1 MAPDGW
7 CWLAGWLLLQLA
19 GCWLAAGW
27 LAGWLGWLGGAG
39 LAGLPGQGRAGWL
52 VGWPAG
58 WLAAWLPGC
67 LADRLSLPQ
76 PRWSGAARPPR
87 APRPPRWSR
96 LPIGS
101 ETSSKKNENKMFLFD
116 LDFFFDFGTPPGDPQ
131 IEKKSIFFWAQN
143 RPQKKCFFFRFGGPR
158 GGPFG
163 GPQIEKKKHFLGEPK
178 TDPKK
183 VKKAL

>member
-1 MAPDGW
+1 MCCFFPSISHFVSSVNVVKKSCKTQAGW
-7 CWLAGWLLLQLA
+7 LAGCLAGWLAGWLA
-19 GCWLAAGW
+19 RWLAAWQADWVAGWLTGW

-52 VGWPAG
+52 AGWPAG

-101 ETSSKKNENKMFLFD
+101 ETSSKKMKIKC
-116 LDFFFDFGTPPGDPQ
+116 FFSIWNFIFRFWDPPGDPQ
-131 IEKKSIFFWAQN
+131 IEKKKIFFWAHF
-143 RPQKKCFFFRFGGPR
+143 RSKKKCFFF
-158 GGPFG
+158 
-163 GPQIEKKKHFLGEPK
+163 
-178 TDPKK
+178 
-183 VKKAL
+183 